1 MARQTGAKHKLCRR
15 LGECIW
21 SSPSCPSCK
30 RPFPT
35 GQHGQNQRRKKSV
48 YGTQLLQKQRI
59 RAHYGLLERQ
69 MQKVFAEAKR
79 MGGVTDNNLMMLL
92 ESRLDAVV
100 YRLGYANTIQAARQL
115 VSHGHIQ
122 VNGKRVDR
130 PSFRVTPGMAVSVG
144 EKSRKIPMIVN
155 GVELPGKRIPDYLE
169 RPQGEF
175 EGKMVSLPN
184 SENIPFHADTQAVIG
199 FYSR

>member
-1 MARQTGAKHKLCRR
+1 MARYTGPKHKLCRR

-21 SSPSCPSCK
+21 SSPNCPSAK
-30 RPFPT
+30 RPFPP

-48 YGTQLLQKQRI
+48 YGTQLLQKQRL
-59 RAHYGLLERQ
+59 RVHYGLLERQ

-79 MGGVTDNNLMMLL
+79 MGGVTDTTLMMLL

-100 YRLGYANTIQAARQL
+100 YRLGFGNTIQGARQL
-115 VSHGHIQ
+115 VSHGHIH

-130 PSFRVTPGMAVSVG
+130 PSFRVMPGMAVSVA

-155 GVELPGKRIPDYLE
+155 GVELPGRPIPEYLE
-169 RPQGEF
+169 RPQSSF
-175 EGKMVSLPN
+175 EGKMVALPN
-184 SENIPFHADTQAVIG
+184 METIPFRGDTQAVIG
-199 FYSR
+199 YYSR